1 MKKSLFFINFIIF
14 IIITLSV
21 IQVVVSN
28 SLSTKGVLLSQLE
41 DEIRIY
47 KKENSLIREKVLV
60 MSSFTNIAS
69 KAGELGFVEDK
80 SQIVLTPTLL
90 LAVKQ

>member
-14 IIITLSV
+14 VIITLSV
-21 IQVVVSN
+21 IQVIVSN

-69 KAGELGFVEDK
+69 KAGELGFAEDK

-90 LAVKQ
+90 LAVRQ